1 MQLLRKLAFP
11 LSLLYALVIFLRNR
25 FYDYGWF
32 TSATFETPV
41 VCVGNLSLGGTG
53 KTPMTEWIISRLST
67 SRKLAVLSRGY
78 RRKTLGFRIVSS
90 NSSAIECG
98 DEPLQMAL
106 KFPEITVAVDG
117 NRTRG
122 IRRLEKEYAPDIV
135 LLDDAFQ
142 HRKVKPKHSI
152 LLTAYGNLYCDDW
165 YLPTGDLRD
174 HRREARRASA
184 IVVTKCPAD
193 ISDSEKSLIIAQL
206 KPRRGQMVL
215 FACLEYNEVLSSKNG
230 FVNLNDLAGKT
241 FTLVTGIANPTPLV
255 DYLNGKQMR
264 FEHRAYPDH
273 HFYTRKE
280 IAELEQTDLVVT
292 TEKDFMRLKDVLPQ
306 VYYLEVTHR
315 FLGTDERRLLA
326 LLDEL

>member
-122 IRRLEKEYAPDIV
+122 IRRLEKEYAPI
-135 LLDDAFQ
+135 
-142 HRKVKPKHSI
+142 
-152 LLTAYGNLYCDDW
+152 LYCW
-165 YLPTGDLRD
+165 MMPSSTVRLNRSTPFCLR
-174 HRREARRASA
+174 HMGIYTA
-184 IVVTKCPAD
+184 
-193 ISDSEKSLIIAQL
+193 
-206 KPRRGQMVL
+206 M
-215 FACLEYNEVLSSKNG
+215 
-230 FVNLNDLAGKT
+230 
-241 FTLVTGIANPTPLV
+241 TGICLPGTYVIIGVRHA
-255 DYLNGKQMR
+255 G
-264 FEHRAYPDH
+264 HR
-273 HFYTRKE
+273 
-280 IAELEQTDLVVT
+280 Q
-292 TEKDFMRLKDVLPQ
+292 
-306 VYYLEVTHR
+306 
-315 FLGTDERRLLA
+315 
-326 LLDEL
+326 